1 MTPCLR
7 IIPRG
12 ARGAQSDPRRS
23 AGPRLFAGL
32 LVLLA
37 ITLAVLPAS
46 RAAAAVSAPSATT
59 SYAAKATYSS
69 VVVYGYVNPHGNAT
83 GYSFQYGT
91 TTGYGGQT
99 SLAPA
104 GKGTATIKVSQ
115 TITGLQPGT
124 IYHYRIAAVNG
135 AGLTYGNDRTF
146 RTANV
151 PLSLSITGVPNPVTY
166 GEPFLVEGNLTG
178 TGAANRELT
187 LESNPFPYT
196 AGFHAVGN
204 PEVTNSTGGFSFPYL
219 GLLENAQLRVA
230 TTGTGTVVVSPIVTE
245 SVAVKVTF
253 HAARTRRRGW
263 VRLSGTVSPAEVGAL
278 VGFQLLQPGNSL
290 NQGGTGVVADTT
302 SMSKFSRTV
311 HVRPGVYRA
320 LVKLTNDGAH
330 VSAYS
335 PPIFVR

>member
-1 MTPCLR
+1 V
-7 IIPRG
+7 
-12 ARGAQSDPRRS
+12 
-23 AGPRLFAGL
+23 FAAL

-37 ITLAVLPAS
+37 VTLLAMPTS
-46 RAAAAVSAPSATT
+46 RAVAAATAPSATT
-59 SYAAKATYSS
+59 SYAAHATYSS
-69 VVVYGYVNPHGNAT
+69 VVVYGYVDPHGNAT
-83 GYSFQYGT
+83 GFSFQYGT

-99 SLAPA
+99 ALAPA
-104 GKGTATIKVSQ
+104 GKGTSTIKVSQ

-124 IYHYRIAAVNG
+124 VYHYRIAAVNG
-135 AGLTYGNDRTF
+135 AGLTYGGDRTF
-146 RTANV
+146 RTASV
-151 PLSLSITGVPNPVTY
+151 PLSLQITGTPNPVTY

-178 TGAANRELT
+178 TGAGNREVT
-187 LESNPFPYT
+187 LESDPFPYPPG
-196 AGFHAVGN
+196 GFHAVGN
-204 PEVTNSTGGFSFPYL
+204 PEVTNSNGGFSFPYL

-230 TTGTGTVVVSPIVTE
+230 TTGTGSIVVSPIVLE
-245 SVAVKVTF
+245 NVAVKVTF
-253 HAARTRRRGW
+253 HSARTRRRGW

-290 NQGGTGVVADTT
+290 NQGGTGVTT
-302 SMSKFSRTV
+302 GTSTVSKFSRIV